1 MRRAGFRLCLVTD
14 RKAAPEGDLLRAV
27 ESALDG
33 GLRCVQ
39 LREKDLGARALI
51 RLADRMR
58 TLTGRYGATL
68 LVNDRVDIAMAVGA
82 DGVHLGAAS
91 IPPAEARRLLGPGA
105 LIGCSTH
112 SHCELR
118 AAEDGGADFVT
129 FGPVFFTASKAA
141 YGAPVGL
148 SALDAA
154 CRATRLPVFALG
166 GIGAA
171 QISET
176 LNAGAYGVALIT
188 EVMAAPDPAAAV
200 RNLLLLLTDE

>member
-1 MRRAGFRLCLVTD
+1 MRRADFRLCLVTD
-14 RKAAPEGDLLRAV
+14 RKAAPGGDLLRAV
-27 ESALDG
+27 EGALDG

-39 LREKDLGARALI
+39 LREKDLGARALL

-91 IPPAEARRLLGPGA
+91 IPPTEARRLLGPGA

-112 SHCELR
+112 SQCELR

-171 QISET
+171 QIPET
-176 LNAGAYGVALIT
+176 LKAGAHGVALIT

-200 RNLLLLLTDE
+200 RNLHLLLTDD